1 MLVTGIREK
10 TVVRPGGRI
19 EISSDELAEGTEVEV
34 VVLIEKGM
42 DETEYLLSTDANRER
57 MYEALEELKQPEN
70 FVPFNPD
77 DYEERR
83 TDS

>member
-10 TVVRPGGRI
+10 TVVRPGGKI

-34 VVLIEKGM
+34 VVLIDKKM
-42 DETEYLLSTDANRER
+42 DETDYLLSTEANRER
-57 MYEALEELKQPEN
+57 MYEALDELKRPEK
-70 FVPFNPD
+70 FVPFNSE

-83 TDS
+83 ADS